1 MKILVCTDGSEQ
13 SKKAMEEAAKIA
25 GGCSVDEVTVIHTY
39 ERTQVF
45 PMWDEGYHIAQ
56 EELERLRRME
66 AQDRRDE
73 KEKLLQEAVDFFA
86 GKNIKANKILVEG
99 HPAETIAK
107 IADEEGYDMLV
118 VGSRGLGGLKKL
130 MLGSV
135 SNALLQEVSTNVLV
149 VKQ

>member
-25 GGCSVDEVTVIHTY
+25 GGCSVDELTVIHTY
-39 ERTQVF
+39 ERAQVF
-45 PMWDEGYHIAQ
+45 PMWDEGYHIAK
-56 EELERLRRME
+56 EELDRLRRME
-66 AQDRRDE
+66 AQDRRGE

-86 GKNIKANKILVEG
+86 EKNIKANKILVEG
-99 HPAETIAK
+99 HPAETIAR
-107 IADEEGYDMLV
+107 IADEEGYDLLV

-149 VKQ
+149 VKK